1 MEENKN
7 TNMFPAALHAF
18 LGTTFIWSL
27 QLMTSTIINE
37 LSMHVKNKINKYQH
51 ARVFSDISCFKLHKL
66 QEVQGGKHLLLQEGN
81 LPII

>member
-1 MEENKN
+1 
-7 TNMFPAALHAF
+7 
-18 LGTTFIWSL
+18 
-27 QLMTSTIINE
+27 MTSTIINE